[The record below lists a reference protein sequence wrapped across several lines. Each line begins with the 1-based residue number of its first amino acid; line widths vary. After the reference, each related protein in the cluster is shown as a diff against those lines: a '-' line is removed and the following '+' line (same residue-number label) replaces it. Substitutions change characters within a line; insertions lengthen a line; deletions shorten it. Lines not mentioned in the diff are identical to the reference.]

1 MILLSAVHHQEVIL
15 KSPDVVKNVR
25 YLMMRVLVY
34 ISNNGLV
41 NKCIP
46 FLRQQ
51 RDLDQQLRQQQE
63 EEFLLSLRADQEKV
77 GVFGGVVTSIIG
89 VIL

>member
-1 MILLSAVHHQEVIL
+1 MG
-15 KSPDVVKNVR
+15 VVYK
-25 YLMMRVLVY
+25 Y
-34 ISNNGLV
+34 
-41 NKCIP
+41 IP

-77 GVFGGVVTSIIG
+77 GVFGCVVTSIM
-89 VIL
+89 V

>member
-1 MILLSAVHHQEVIL
+1 MG
-15 KSPDVVKNVR
+15 VVYK
-25 YLMMRVLVY
+25 Y
-34 ISNNGLV
+34 
-41 NKCIP
+41 IP

-77 GVFGGVVTSIIG
+77 GVFGGVVTSIMVDLVG
-89 VIL
+89 S

>member
-1 MILLSAVHHQEVIL
+1 M
-15 KSPDVVKNVR
+15 
-25 YLMMRVLVY
+25 VY
-34 ISNNGLV
+34 
-41 NKCIP
+41 KYIP

-77 GVFGGVVTSIIG
+77 GVFGGVVTSIM
-89 VIL
+89 V